1 MRFILKLFKWLALLL
16 ILLVV
21 GLASP
26 IAYVELACH
35 APVTSDPYKPLIADA
50 AFQRREANTY
60 LTYPEWHIVY
70 AYDGLAEALKS
81 GDEHTFSYIPSVWN
95 FWKST
100 CALTG
105 IADRHGGA
113 DNQTRIMIYTIGASF
128 TLEMGLKG
136 AYEETLGRILATIRG
151 PVKTPQ
157 DAVASAMATDYAA
170 FLRQTPWYKYDFEK
184 QVGLLWAAPMTDP
197 LRGWERRLAL
207 GGEWKVKT
215 LYAGA
220 IAAGVAE
227 TGMAKLE
234 IRSVVAGLSAEQL
247 RQIPDVTVISEQADG
262 AVIETPR
269 YDSFTKILIA
279 IARAGGQI
287 REIAGNDD
295 IMISATVE
303 PEKEYPGPGEVI
315 ARIGREGFATERVLV
330 NIKVAELASV
340 LASQPL
346 ADPGLEHVFDY

>member
-1 MRFILKLFKWLALLL
+1 MRSVLKLLKWLAVLL

-26 IAYVELACH
+26 IAYVEFACH
-35 APVTSDPYKPLIADA
+35 APVTSDGYRPLITDP
-50 AFQRREANTY
+50 AFQRKEANTY

-70 AYDGLAEALKS
+70 AYDGLAEALKT
-81 GDEHTFSYIPSVWN
+81 GDEHVFSYVPSVWN

-113 DNQTRIMIYTIGASF
+113 DGQTRTMIYTIGASF
-128 TLEMGLKG
+128 TLEMGLKA
-136 AYEETLGRILATIRG
+136 AYEETLGRIFATIRG

-157 DAVASAMATDYAA
+157 DEVATAMAADYAA

-184 QVGLLWAAPMTDP
+184 QVTTLWAVPMTDP
-197 LRGWERRLAL
+197 ARGWERRLAL
-207 GGEWKVKT
+207 GGEWKAKT

-220 IAAGVAE
+220 IAAGVSA
-227 TGMAKLE
+227 TGEAKLE
-234 IRSVVAGLSAEQL
+234 IRSMVSGLSAGEL
-247 RQIPDVTVISEQADG
+247 RQIPDVKVISEQGDSV
-262 AVIETPR
+262 VIETPR
-269 YDSFTKILIA
+269 YDRFTKILIELA
-279 IARAGGQI
+279 KAGGQI

-295 IMISATVE
+295 IMVSATVE
-303 PEKEYPGPGEVI
+303 PEKEYAGPGEVI

-330 NIKVAELASV
+330 SMKVTDLAG
-340 LASQPL
+340 LFASQPL
-346 ADPGLEHVFDY
+346 ADPGVEHVFDY

>member
-1 MRFILKLFKWLALLL
+1 MRFILKLFKWLVVLV
-16 ILLVV
+16 ILLVI

-35 APVTSDPYKPLIADA
+35 APVTNDPYKRLITDA
-50 AFQRREANTY
+50 AFQRKEANSY

-81 GDEHTFSYIPSVWN
+81 GDEHEFSYIPSVWN

-113 DNQTRIMIYTIGASF
+113 DSQTRTMIYTIGASF

-136 AYEETLGRILATIRG
+136 AYEETIGRIFAAVRG

-157 DAVASAMATDYAA
+157 DEVAAIMAVAYAA

-184 QVGLLWAAPMTDP
+184 QVATLWAAPMIEP
-197 LRGWERRLAL
+197 ARGWERRLAL
-207 GGEWKVKT
+207 GGEWKAKT
-215 LYAGA
+215 FYAGA
-220 IAAGVAE
+220 IAAGVAA
-227 TGMAKLE
+227 TGEAKLE
-234 IRSVVAGLSAEQL
+234 IRSVVSGLSADQL
-247 RQIPDVTVISEQADG
+247 RQIPDVKVISDVADG
-262 AVIETPR
+262 VVIETPR

-279 IARAGGQI
+279 IAKAGGQI

-295 IMISATVE
+295 IMVGAMVE
-303 PEKEYPGPGEVI
+303 PEKEYAGPGEVI
-315 ARIGREGFATERVLV
+315 VRIGRESFATERVLV
-330 NIKVAELASV
+330 NMKVTDLAGL

-346 ADPGLEHVFDY
+346 ADPSVEHVFDY